1 MCGLCGILGG
11 VPHWTDLA
19 GAATADEVARAAR
32 IERQAR
38 VNYLNRILGAYGCTV
53 SDWQGSVYLLA
64 TYTGKTELVPNL
76 PLLWAAVERLTG
88 HRADPLAAAVLA
100 RLGA

>member
-11 VPHWTDLA
+11 ASHWTDLA
-19 GAATADEVARAAR
+19 GAATADALARAGR

-53 SDWQGSVYLLA
+53 SDWQGSVYLLS
-64 TYTGKTELVPNL
+64 TYTGKTELVSNL
-76 PLLWAAVERLTG
+76 PLLWSAVERLTG
-88 HRADPLAAAVLA
+88 HRADPLAANMLV
-100 RLGA
+100 RLRT